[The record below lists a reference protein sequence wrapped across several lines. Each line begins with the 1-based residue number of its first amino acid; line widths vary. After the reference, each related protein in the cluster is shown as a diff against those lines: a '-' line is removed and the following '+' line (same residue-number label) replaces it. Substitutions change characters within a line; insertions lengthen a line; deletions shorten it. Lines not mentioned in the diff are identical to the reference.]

1 MKLHLGVGPPP
12 VGLCDDLH
20 PQPVAGGAP
29 EGHEQR
35 QGELPN
41 ARLGQDARNS
51 CRSFSESM
59 YEAGPR

>member
-1 MKLHLGVGPPP
+1 MKLHLGVRPPP
-12 VGLCDDLH
+12 VGHIEGLH
-20 PQPVAGGAP
+20 PQGAP
-29 EGHEQR
+29 DGHAQR